1 MPEAGK
7 REQIPAELRPG
18 GGRNAHRRISLQRN
32 CRHVACPAALL
43 MQITSYEVEKIAI
56 YFPFHPFIIA
66 FFFYC

>member
-1 MPEAGK
+1 MPEEGNK
-7 REQIPAELRPG
+7 EKIPAELRPG
-18 GGRNAHRRISLQRN
+18 RGCNAHGHNSLQRN
-32 CRHVACPAALL
+32 CGHPAHPATLP